1 MPLYLTCQLDG
12 NVIHGKDKPEGFG
25 SLFHYLLG
33 AYAIAK
39 RKNIQ
44 FYYTPITNVGH
55 CEGTQEEWDKKCN
68 DLIKKYLLPNLILE
82 LDNKTIIHIKCKEDI
97 DKYDVSEDNIILN
110 LNHGNMKGELDGDI
124 TLLSNIRDDLI
135 NYYYN
140 NYSKNINININV
152 ALHIRKFNNFDC
164 DLSPFREYYQPGN
177 FMNTY
182 FINKINE
189 IYNNL
194 NNENMIFH
202 IYSQGNENEFKSF
215 MELDKNIVL
224 HLNESMID
232 TFHSFINADI
242 FVMSK
247 SCLSYIAAIYSK
259 GFKMIRP
266 VYPHPFLS
274 DVYITY

>member
-1 MPLYLTCQLDG
+1 MPLYITCILDG
-12 NVIHGKDKPEGFG
+12 NLIHGKDKPEGFG

-55 CEGTQEEWDKKCN
+55 CEGNQEEWDKKCN
-68 DLIKKYLLPNLILE
+68 YLITKYLLPNLILE
-82 LDNKTIIHIKCKEDI
+82 LDNKKIINIDRDDI
-97 DKYDVSEDNIILN
+97 VKYNKSDENIILN
-110 LNHGNMKGELDGDI
+110 LNHWNMKIELDGDF
-124 TLLSNIRDDLI
+124 TLLSDIRDDLI
-135 NYYYN
+135 NYYQ
-140 NYSKNINININV
+140 SKYKKINKIDV
-152 ALHIRKFNNFDC
+152 ALHIRKFNNIDC
-164 DLSPFREYYQPGN
+164 DLNPIREYYQPGN

-189 IYNNL
+189 IYDNL

-202 IYSQGNENEFKSF
+202 IYSQGDEYEFRSF
-215 MELDKNIVL
+215 IDLDKKVIL

-232 TFHSFINADI
+232 TFHDLINADVFI
-242 FVMSK
+242 MSK
-247 SCLSYIAAIYSK
+247 SCLSYIAAIYST

-266 VYPHPFLS
+266 NYFHKLLS
-274 DVYITY
+274 DVYIAQ